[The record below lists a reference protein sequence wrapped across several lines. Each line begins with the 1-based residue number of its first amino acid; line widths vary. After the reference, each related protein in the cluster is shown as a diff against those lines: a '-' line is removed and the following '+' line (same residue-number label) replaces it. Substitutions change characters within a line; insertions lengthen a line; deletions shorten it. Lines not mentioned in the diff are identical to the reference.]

1 MTKYKVN
8 EVYAVGRGENYDSNN
23 KYDDRY
29 SMFPMR

>member
-1 MTKYKVN
+1 MTKYKV

-29 SMFPMR
+29 TMFPMR